1 MAGNKAKS
9 KTQTASKK
17 DRVVVEITPENLLKD
32 GGLFDAV
39 ALLCAVYNRKAR
51 RPFVRKAIIEGI
63 RQLAT
68 MLLAQDND
76 LQDLHA
82 LMDKDA
88 VAEGV
93 GASTVSEFV
102 KPLKRKKAVRRR

>member
-1 MAGNKAKS
+1 MA
-9 KTQTASKK
+9 KTKPKTKITSKK

-39 ALLCAVYNRKAR
+39 ALLCAIYNRKTR
-51 RPFVRKAIIEGI
+51 RPFVRKAIIDGI
-63 RQLAT
+63 KQLAT

-76 LQDLHA
+76 LQELKT

-88 VAEGV
+88 IAEGV
-93 GASTVSEFV
+93 GASTISEFV
-102 KPLKRKKAVRRR
+102 KPVERKKAVRRR